1 MKHFVQHLIDITCL
15 LKIPKQLIPYI
26 FINWIFNL
34 IQNCSIKCKFM
45 NNYNNTCEKKLLLT

>member
-15 LKIPKQLIPYI
+15 LKIQKQLIPYI

-45 NNYNNTCEKKLLLT
+45 NNYNNTCEKNCY